1 MFLSKP
7 VRFIYIFFLIS
18 LNPKELKP
26 EKHTAPIK
34 ELGGAPTAQPQPTF
48 FLFSSFFFLNFFF
61 FKILK
66 Y

>member
-1 MFLSKP
+1 LVACHLCFFSKP

-34 ELGGAPTAQPQPTF
+34 ELGGVPTAQPQPTF
-48 FLFSSFFFLNFFF
+48 FFLFFF
-61 FKILK
+61 
-66 Y
+66 